1 MSLIPNPLDAVGAVS
16 SLVTDVIDK
25 IWPPQASPTENAA
38 AKAAIMTAE
47 FAPALEQIK
56 INIIEAANASVFVAG
71 WRPFI
76 GWVCGAA
83 FAYKFLI
90 QPFLVLLIVLVF
102 PDFDIKK
109 LPVLDWTELSTILLG
124 MLGLSY
130 HRTQEKLDS
139 NKDK

>member
-25 IWPPQASPTENAA
+25 IWPPAASPTENAA

-56 INIIEAANASVFVAG
+56 INITEAANASVFVAG

-90 QPFLVLLIVLVF
+90 QPFLVLLIVLVW